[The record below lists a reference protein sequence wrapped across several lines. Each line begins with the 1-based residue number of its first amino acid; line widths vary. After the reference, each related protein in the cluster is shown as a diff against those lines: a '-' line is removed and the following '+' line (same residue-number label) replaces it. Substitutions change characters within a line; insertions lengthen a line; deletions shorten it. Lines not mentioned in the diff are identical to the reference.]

1 MIEST
6 NESRTRI
13 IDPSKPIEFVFEVGT
28 PENPVLLSLSKD
40 EIFQL
45 VNDQIDEHIP
55 NIRKQ
60 VESGIPSGSFTI
72 CNDTIK
78 VKWTHT
84 PTIH

>member
-55 NIRKQ
+55 DLREQ
-60 VESGIPSGSFTI
+60 VELGTSTGSFTI
-72 CNDTIK
+72 CNNTIT
-78 VKWTHT
+78 VKWTRAT
-84 PTIH
+84 TIH